1 MSEGKVDEEKQK
13 KMQELYMQMNTINQQ
28 SQELQ
33 KQIQAFEETIM
44 EVGESKKSLLEI
56 SKTKDD
62 NEVLVPIVSGIFA
75 KAKAQD
81 FKKFIVNVGGNVAV
95 EKSIE
100 KVQELL
106 EKQLSQMQEAQHQFV
121 DQLQKMTIQSKQVE
135 SQLQELMIKG

>member
-1 MSEGKVDEEKQK
+1 MSEPKVDEEKQK
-13 KMQELYMQMNTINQQ
+13 KMQELYMQMNMINQQ

-33 KQIQAFEETIM
+33 KQIQAFEETIL
-44 EVGESKKSLLEI
+44 EVGESQKSLMEI
-56 SKTKDD
+56 SSTKDD

-81 FKKFIVNVGGNVAV
+81 FKKFIVNVGGNIAV

-121 DQLQKMTIQSKQVE
+121 DQLQKMTVQGKQVE
-135 SQLQELMIKG
+135 AQLQEMMVKG